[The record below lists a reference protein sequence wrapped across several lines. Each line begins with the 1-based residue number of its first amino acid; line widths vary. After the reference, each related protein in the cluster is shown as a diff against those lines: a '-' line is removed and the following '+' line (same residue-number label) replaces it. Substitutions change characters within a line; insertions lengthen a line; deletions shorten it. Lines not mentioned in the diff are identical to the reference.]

1 MKEVVSNNN
10 VVLLFSVYKG
20 FQPGSLNLFLV
31 SLGGEGPLNV
41 GNILFLNS
49 NMNIITAHFSNL
61 HQSYGLL
68 DLDIPGEN
76 PIL

>member
-10 VVLLFSVYKG
+10 VVLLFSVYKD

-31 SLGGEGPLNV
+31 SMGGEGPHNV
-41 GNILFLNS
+41 GNIFFLNS
-49 NMNIITAHFSNL
+49 NMNILTAHFSNL

-68 DLDIPGEN
+68 DPHISGEN